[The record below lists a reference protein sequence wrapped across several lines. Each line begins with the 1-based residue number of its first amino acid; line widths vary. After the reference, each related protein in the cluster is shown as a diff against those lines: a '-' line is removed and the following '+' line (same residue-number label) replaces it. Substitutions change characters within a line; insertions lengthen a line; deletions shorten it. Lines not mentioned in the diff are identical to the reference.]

1 MEEEKKVM
9 TDRELKRLIRK
20 RAKGGRPKGSF
31 KRTLAMAAM
40 LVTVL
45 PVFGS
50 VLYSAYSS
58 AKSEEALQEQPRTAV
73 RAQQV
78 LAEHPPFPSPS
89 ALDAHAPDHIPH
101 APRHKGEQGVVEHRK
116 RSAVAMFRMA
126 PVFGSLARHRD
137 HLICVSQSMVL
148 NQ

>member
-50 VLYSAYSS
+50 VLYSAYTS
-58 AKSEEALQEQPRTAV
+58 AKSEEALQEQAATVMESAAKTEEEPLIKSDELIGLPKNETEPAATADV
-73 RAQQV
+73 ETQTT
-78 LAEHPPFPSPS
+78 E
-89 ALDAHAPDHIPH
+89 
-101 APRHKGEQGVVEHRK
+101 GE
-116 RSAVAMFRMA
+116 S
-126 PVFGSLARHRD
+126 
-137 HLICVSQSMVL
+137 
-148 NQ
+148 

>member
-1 MEEEKKVM
+1 MEENKKVM

-20 RAKGGRPKGSF
+20 GAKGSRPKGSF

-58 AKSEEALQEQPRTAV
+58 AKSEEAAQEQAATVMESATKTEETPLLKSDDLIGLPENGTEPAATAGV
-73 RAQQV
+73 ETQTT
-78 LAEHPPFPSPS
+78 E
-89 ALDAHAPDHIPH
+89 
-101 APRHKGEQGVVEHRK
+101 GE
-116 RSAVAMFRMA
+116 S
-126 PVFGSLARHRD
+126 
-137 HLICVSQSMVL
+137 
-148 NQ
+148 